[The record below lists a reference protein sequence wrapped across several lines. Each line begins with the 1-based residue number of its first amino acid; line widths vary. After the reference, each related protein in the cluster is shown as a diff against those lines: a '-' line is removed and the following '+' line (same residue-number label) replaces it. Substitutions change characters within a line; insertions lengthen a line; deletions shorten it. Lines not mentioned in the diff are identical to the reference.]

1 MWRPLRILVI
11 VVVMYKDLVMDYF
24 IRQKT
29 ISGLILDGRL
39 LPSASSLTAQKWQYQ
54 TFDKSN
60 YRLVTEFFFVR
71 MDYTKVW
78 LLTFCKQG

>member
-1 MWRPLRILVI
+1 MWQPLRILVI

-24 IRQKT
+24 IRQKI

-39 LPSASSLTAQKWQYQ
+39 LPSASFLTAQKWQYQ
-54 TFDKSN
+54 TSDKSN
-60 YRLVTEFFFVR
+60 YKLVTEFYFVR
-71 MDYTKVW
+71 TDCTKAW